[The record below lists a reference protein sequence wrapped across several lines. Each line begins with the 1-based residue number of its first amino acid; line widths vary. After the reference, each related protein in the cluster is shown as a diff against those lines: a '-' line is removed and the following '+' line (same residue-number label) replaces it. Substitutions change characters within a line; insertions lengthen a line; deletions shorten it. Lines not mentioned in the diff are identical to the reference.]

1 MKILVLVHMVVKYL
15 ISQNQNVINI
25 YLKSDYEIQSP
36 ENQLI
41 ELKKF
46 YQIGS
51 P

>member
-15 ISQNQNVINI
+15 ISQNQNVINR

-46 YQIGS
+46 Y
-51 P
+51 

>member
-46 YQIGS
+46 Y
-51 P
+51 